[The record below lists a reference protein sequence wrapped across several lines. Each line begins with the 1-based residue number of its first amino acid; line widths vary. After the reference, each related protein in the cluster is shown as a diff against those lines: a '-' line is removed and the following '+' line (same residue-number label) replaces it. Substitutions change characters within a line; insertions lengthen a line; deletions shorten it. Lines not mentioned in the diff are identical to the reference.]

1 MPVLLHR
8 HAAAAGG
15 HDDRLDFAA
24 RWERPPGVDQ
34 RAHVVAAF
42 FLVVEMEA
50 DAAATARARSLHE
63 RDAGAIQHARRGGVD
78 RRRERGLNTAG
89 KHEHLAAMARR
100 RPCARRSRPR
110 WHFGERAE
118 KLADAQGGG
127 EKVRARK
134 APREKCALRALERPA
149 PCLRFH
155 DAAPDVDEAPVLHAR
170 WTGRLAGA
178 ACEAAVEV
186 QPRLVGD
193 RRAFERAF
201 HEVDAAARAVEVV
214 AQNLVGRAGRGA
226 EAAMHAFAQ
235 DRLGLAP
242 FGRIANKVSE
252 LGLHGRYT
260 FRMRGL
266 AWFVVLGAIGGIVW
280 YLARLRRQ
288 WVERQG
294 EAATRLVPL

>member
-78 RRRERGLNTAG
+78 RRRERGLNAAG
-89 KHEHLAAMARR
+89 EHEHLAAMARR

-118 KLADAQGGG
+118 KLADAQGAG
-127 EKVRARK
+127 EKGRARK
-134 APREKCALRALERPA
+134 APPEKRALRPLARPA
-149 PCLRFH
+149 PSLPSP
-155 DAAPDVDEAPVLHAR
+155 DPAP
-170 WTGRLAGA
+170 
-178 ACEAAVEV
+178 
-186 QPRLVGD
+186 
-193 RRAFERAF
+193 
-201 HEVDAAARAVEVV
+201 
-214 AQNLVGRAGRGA
+214 
-226 EAAMHAFAQ
+226 AFAN
-235 DRLGLAP
+235 P
-242 FGRIANKVSE
+242 P
-252 LGLHGRYT
+252 T
-260 FRMRGL
+260 TPPP
-266 AWFVVLGAIGGIVW
+266 W
-280 YLARLRRQ
+280 
-288 WVERQG
+288 
-294 EAATRLVPL
+294 TPLSPSTPQP